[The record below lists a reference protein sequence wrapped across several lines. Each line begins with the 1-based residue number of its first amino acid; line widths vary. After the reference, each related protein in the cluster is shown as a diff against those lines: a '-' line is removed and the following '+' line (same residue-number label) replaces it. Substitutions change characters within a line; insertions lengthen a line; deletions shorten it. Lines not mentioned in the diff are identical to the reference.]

1 MTEQLSYKFLD
12 KKRLLVIADKNTIHK
27 SFLQYLNGSWSDDN
41 DGWIISKSKEKEI
54 KNFIANQKLKTIS
67 STDIKSRK
75 TQDKYR
81 REVSESES
89 SDDSD
94 SSDDVR
100 SRKSSRSEGE
110 IDPRI
115 LKMLEEKEKQKK
127 ETSIS
132 KLENEE
138 IEKRKVK
145 EKIKFEEEKTEF
157 NKKSDDKHKKLKK
170 KYMSE
175 DPMLYY
181 KSFNTQPKNFKKM
194 NNYESDDNLSVSSS
208 SCSSSS
214 SDSFPSP
221 RTPKKRRNYN
231 KGLNNE
237 NYEEMIGE
245 VKSLSRRIIE
255 LELEN
260 KKLKSKNK

>member
-12 KKRLLVIADKNTIHK
+12 KKKLLVIADKNTSHK
-27 SFLQYLNGSWSDDN
+27 SFLQYLNGTWSEDN

-54 KNFIANQKLKTIS
+54 KDFIANQKLKTI

-75 TQDKYR
+75 TQDKYH

-89 SDDSD
+89 SD

-100 SRKSSRSEGE
+100 SIKSSSESEDE

-115 LKMLEEKEKQKK
+115 LKMLEEKERQKK
-127 ETSIS
+127 ETVVS

-138 IEKRKVK
+138 LEKRKLK
-145 EKIKFEEEKTEF
+145 EKAKFEDEKSEF
-157 NKKSDDKHKKLKK
+157 NEKDKKLKK

-181 KSFNTQPKNFKKM
+181 KSFNTQPKNFKKI

-237 NYEEMIGE
+237 NYEEMIGKM
-245 VKSLSRRIIE
+245 KSINRKIIKI
-255 LELEN
+255 ELEN

>member
-12 KKRLLVIADKNTIHK
+12 KKKLLVIADKNTSHK
-27 SFLQYLNGSWSDDN
+27 SFLQYLNGTWSEDN

-54 KNFIANQKLKTIS
+54 KDFIANQKLKTIS
-67 STDIKSRK
+67 SDIKSRK
-75 TQDKYR
+75 SQDKYR

-89 SDDSD
+89 SSD

-100 SRKSSRSEGE
+100 SRKSSSGSESE

-115 LKMLEEKEKQKK
+115 LKMLEEKEKEKQKK
-127 ETSIS
+127 ETVIS

-138 IEKRKVK
+138 IEKRKLK
-145 EKIKFEEEKTEF
+145 EKTKFEDDKSEF
-157 NKKSDDKHKKLKK
+157 NEKDKKLKK

-181 KSFNTQPKNFKKM
+181 KSFNTQPKNFKKI

-245 VKSLSRRIIE
+245 MKSLSRRIIE

>member
-1 MTEQLSYKFLD
+1 MTEQISYKFLD
-12 KKRLLVIADKNTIHK
+12 KKNLLVLTDKLTHK
-27 SFLQYLNGSWSDDN
+27 SFLNFLNGIWSEEN
-41 DGWIISKSKEKEI
+41 NGWIVSKSKEKYL
-54 KNFIANQKLKTIS
+54 KNFISSQKLETIS
-67 STDIKSRK
+67 SEIKSRK
-75 TQDKYR
+75 SQKKYH

-94 SSDDVR
+94 DVKSVKSVKSNSS
-100 SRKSSRSEGE
+100 SSKIEKDALEKR
-110 IDPRI
+110 RV
-115 LKMLEEKEKQKK
+115 EEK
-127 ETSIS
+127 
-132 KLENEE
+132 N
-138 IEKRKVK
+138 
-145 EKIKFEEEKTEF
+145 KFEEDRTEF
-157 NKKSDDKHKKLKK
+157 TKKINDKDKNLKN

-181 KSFNTQPKNFKKM
+181 KSFNAQPKNFKKI
-194 NNYESDDNLSVSSS
+194 NNFESDNDDESISVSSS

-214 SDSFPSP
+214 SDDSFPSP

-231 KGLNNE
+231 KGVATE
-237 NYEEMIGE
+237 NYDDIVTE

>member
-12 KKRLLVIADKNTIHK
+12 KKKLLVIADKNTSHK
-27 SFLQYLNGSWSDDN
+27 SFLQYLNGTWSEDN

-54 KNFIANQKLKTIS
+54 KDFIANQKLKTIS
-67 STDIKSRK
+67 SDIKSRK

-89 SDDSD
+89 SSD

-100 SRKSSRSEGE
+100 SRKSSSGSESE

-115 LKMLEEKEKQKK
+115 LKMLEEKEKEKQKK
-127 ETSIS
+127 ETAVS

-138 IEKRKVK
+138 IEKRKLK
-145 EKIKFEEEKTEF
+145 EKTKFEDYKSEF
-157 NKKSDDKHKKLKK
+157 NEKDKKLKK

-181 KSFNTQPKNFKKM
+181 KSFNTQPKNFKKI

-245 VKSLSRRIIE
+245 MKSLSRRIIE